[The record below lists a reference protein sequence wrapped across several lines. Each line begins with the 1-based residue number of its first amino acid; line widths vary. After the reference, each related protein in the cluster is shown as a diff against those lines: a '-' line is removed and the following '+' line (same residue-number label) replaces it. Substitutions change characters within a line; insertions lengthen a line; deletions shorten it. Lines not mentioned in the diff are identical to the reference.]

1 MKEERLMPNWERFS
15 NFEVGSS
22 GAIDT
27 SDIKVVAFV
36 GWNKNMGS
44 VKADGLV
51 YASNERVP
59 SSGQINTTKG
69 NSVTLEA
76 VPLAGYHFVCWQ
88 GGPVDGSTNSQ
99 VTVTLN
105 APCTI
110 KAVFTPDSVT
120 VTPGSNGEPGNL
132 NMTPADVTTN
142 TNANTLYRFL
152 GVYPKYG
159 ETYLKAFVR
168 KYWWAIAI
176 VAYIVWK
183 KTKGGNA

>member
-27 SDIKVVAFV
+27 SDIKVVAYV

-44 VKADGLV
+44 VKADGMT
-51 YASNERVP
+51 YASNEKVP
-59 SSGQINTTKG
+59 SSGQINATKG

-76 VPLAGYHFVCWQ
+76 VPMAGYHFVCWN
-88 GGPVDGSTNSQ
+88 GGPVDGSTSRQ
-99 VTVTLN
+99 VTVTLT
-105 APCTI
+105 APCSI
-110 KAVFTPDSVT
+110 KAVFAPDSVT
-120 VTPGSNGEPGNL
+120 VTPDSNTEKENEQ
-132 NMTPADVTTN
+132 NNIVTTDNTPAAFN
-142 TNANTLYRFL
+142 W
-152 GVYPKYG
+152 
-159 ETYLKAFVR
+159 KAFL
-168 KYWWAIAI
+168 KKWWWAIAI